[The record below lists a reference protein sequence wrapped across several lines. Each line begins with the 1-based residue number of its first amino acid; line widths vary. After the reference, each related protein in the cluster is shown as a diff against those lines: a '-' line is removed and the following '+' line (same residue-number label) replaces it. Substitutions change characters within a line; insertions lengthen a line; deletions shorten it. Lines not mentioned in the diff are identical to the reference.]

1 MAQIEFLHFIPEMAS
16 YRISHPGNFLVSEDK
31 DGIVTITS
39 PETDSNL
46 TLSSYTANGDVSKE
60 ILLDFFYDA
69 TENYTAISEIKSV
82 VTNDRIWIEREF
94 YQGNIFWIWWALS
107 HANRIIIASI
117 NSESELSE
125 ADRHL
130 YTFMID
136 KMEVYPDED

>member
-1 MAQIEFLHFIPEMAS
+1 MAQIELISFIPEIAT
-16 YRISHPGNFLVSEDK
+16 YQIWHPGNFLVNEDE

-46 TLSSYTANGDVSKE
+46 TLSSYTVNGDVSKE
-60 ILLDFFYDA
+60 VLLDFFADT
-69 TENYTAISEIKSV
+69 TENYTAISEMKTV
-82 VTNDRIWIEREF
+82 VTDVRIWIEREF

-107 HANRIIIASI
+107 HSNRIIIASI

-125 ADRHL
+125 ADRYL

-136 KMEVYPDED
+136 KMEIYPDED